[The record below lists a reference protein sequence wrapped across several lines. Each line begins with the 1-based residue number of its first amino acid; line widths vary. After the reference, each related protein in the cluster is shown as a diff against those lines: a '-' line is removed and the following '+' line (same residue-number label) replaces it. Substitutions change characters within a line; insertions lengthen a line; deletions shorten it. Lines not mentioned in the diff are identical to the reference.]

1 MGEDGKRK
9 KLRRKRN
16 NRNRYQKNYSW
27 REKKIKIAVAELM
40 NER

>member
-16 NRNRYQKNYSW
+16 NRNRYQKNYSR

-40 NER
+40 KER